1 MSRVV
6 NVCFHGV
13 GTPRRTLENGEAR
26 YWVTED
32 TFHRILDEVADRDDV
47 RLSFDDGN
55 LSDADIGL
63 PALRERGLT
72 ATFFVLAGRL
82 EDPGSL
88 GPDHLRALSAAGMT
102 VGSHGWAH
110 RPWRGLT
117 DAERQRELVD
127 AKQRIEEETGTAVD
141 QAALP
146 LGRYDRTALAA
157 LRSTGYR
164 AVFSSDRGW
173 ARPRA
178 WLQPRFSVRADDTVE
193 SLRTEVLA
201 RPSARSRAVGE
212 LRTLVKR
219 LR

>member
-6 NVCFHGV
+6 NLCFHGI
-13 GTPRRTLENGEAR
+13 GTPRRVLEDGEAR

-32 TFHRILDEVADRDDV
+32 SFHRVLDEVAGRDDV

-55 LSDADIGL
+55 LSDAEIGL
-63 PALRERGLT
+63 PALADRGLT

-82 EDPGSL
+82 HDAGSL
-88 GPDHLRALSAAGMT
+88 GPDHLRALSAAGMI

-110 RPWRGLT
+110 RPWRGLS
-117 DAERQRELVD
+117 DDDRHRELVA
-127 AKQRIEEETGTAVD
+127 AKQRLEEAAGTPVE

-146 LGRYDRTALAA
+146 LGRYDRTVLGA
-157 LRSTGYR
+157 LRRTGYR
-164 AVFSSDRGW
+164 TVFSSDRGW
-173 ARPRA
+173 ARPGA
-178 WLQPRFSVRADDTVE
+178 WLQPRFSLRAEDTVE

-201 RPSARSRAVGE
+201 RPSAPSRAKADV
-212 LRTLVKR
+212 RTLVKS